1 MRWVTAHRQQ
11 LLIQETRTAIAWPQR
26 SLGFEESI
34 TRRAVHELLFQPT
47 PGGTLPLFPALLAA
61 RAAVTGTMKRSGL
74 PPGTADAGVG
84 GPGGHVLPAGD
95 RGGGDVAGA
104 GLRAAAAGGG
114 RGLGGDRMP
123 GAPPGVGAVVAL
135 VTQRLSRVEVRR
147 LQLAAE
153 RGSGVGLLLRP
164 NLAGAGSGIYAAATR
179 WLVAPA
185 PGERAIQRWHLRFI
199 HGYGGHVGQSF
210 LLEKHRA
217 SGQTNFIAPISP
229 TGPSPA
235 TSAGS
240 GGFVMHILTE
250 AV

>member
-11 LLIQETRTAIAWPQR
+11 LLIQETRAAIARPLR

-34 TRRAVHELLFQPT
+34 TNRAVHELLFQPA
-47 PGGTLPLFPALLAA
+47 PGGTLPFFPALLAA
-61 RAAVTGTMKRSGL
+61 RAAMTGAAAE
-74 PPGTADAGVG
+74 PPGGSSGGTSRTLVWVDPAGTFYPPAVAGVG
-84 GPGGHVLPAGD
+84 MSPGQVCLLRPRSAA
-95 RGGGDVAGA
+95 DVVWAA
-104 GLRAAAAGGG
+104 IECLRC
-114 RGLGGDRMP
+114 
-123 GAPPGVGAVVAL
+123 PGVGAVVAL

-164 NLAGAGSGIYAAATR
+164 NLAGAGAGIYAAATR

-185 PGERAIQRWHLRFI
+185 PGERTIQRWHLRFI

-217 SGQTNFIAPISP
+217 SGQTNLVRLSP
-229 TGPSPA
+229 PLARHPLPA
-235 TSAGS
+235 TKAAAS
-240 GGFVMHILTE
+240 
-250 AV
+250 